1 LLLNRLRNSLLLRL
15 GGMFAAITL
24 LAVASMSTSWMVAE
38 TTQGS
43 GQAINL
49 AGSLRMQSWRM
60 ATIYLRLQQDGEAQ
74 YRKELEQAISRFE
87 GDLKAAPILS
97 VLPDDQTAPLALVYQ
112 QVSAS
117 WHTQVRPQLTGLPST
132 PAATAGDSVVLE
144 PIPEFVDQ
152 INDLVKQIEEA
163 AEAKILVMRV
173 ILGASVI
180 ATLLV
185 VALSI
190 YLVYNILVSPLRG
203 LLELADRIGQGDLAV
218 RTELTGEDEIGRLG
232 QAFNHMA
239 EDLSKQYQN
248 LEARV
253 AEKTAELTVAN
264 RSLEL
269 LYHSIARLYSG
280 PVAHDTYAILLK
292 DLENVLGVG
301 HGLACLVET
310 GDDRARVI
318 ATTLDPARGDLDV
331 CGLTSCAE
339 CLASRS
345 LSVHALKNG
354 VRVLSLPLA
363 DSEHHYGVL
372 QLEMPAGRDLESWQ
386 TQLLEALSRHIGI
399 AIGTARRIEQS
410 RRLSLLEERAA
421 IARELHDS
429 LAQSLAYMKIQVSRL
444 KPLVPST
451 GSGQAPLTGSGQAP
465 STGSGQAPSTGSGQA
480 PSTGSGQAPS
490 TGSGQ
495 APSTGSGQAPSADAG
510 QARVLAGAS
519 ATEVLE
525 ELREGLNSA
534 YRQLRELLTTFR
546 LRIEGEG
553 LAAALQT
560 TVAEFSSRGG
570 LPVALKVHLAG
581 CPLTPNEEIHTLQI
595 VREALSN
602 VVNHAQARRA
612 EVSVICNSDGSVSA
626 TVIDDGIG
634 IRRSAGAH
642 HYGMTIMEERAK
654 HLGVQLSVENL
665 PALGTRV
672 TLHFTPQ
679 ARQSPGRAIHP
690 LHLT

>member
-1 LLLNRLRNSLLLRL
+1 MSNKLQNSLLLRL
-15 GGMFAAITL
+15 GGMFAAITV

-43 GQAINL
+43 GKAINL

-60 ATIYLRLQQDGEAQ
+60 ASIYQRLQQDGDPA
-74 YRKELEQAISRFE
+74 YREDLQQAINRFE
-87 GDLKAAPILS
+87 SDLKAGPILA
-97 VLPDDQTAPLALVYQ
+97 VLPGDETAPLKLIYR
-112 QVSAS
+112 QVERS
-117 WHTQVRPQLTGLPST
+117 WRMQIKPGLLKPLSVRSST
-132 PAATAGDSVVLE
+132 PADAAVLDQ
-144 PIPEFVDQ
+144 IPEFVAR

-173 ILGASVI
+173 ILGAAVI

-190 YLVYNILVSPLRG
+190 YLVNNILVHPLRG
-203 LLELADRIGQGDLAV
+203 LLDLTDQIGQGNLAV
-218 RTELTGEDEIGRLG
+218 RTDLTGEDEIGRLG
-232 QAFNHMA
+232 QAFNNMA
-239 EDLSKQYQN
+239 EDLSRLYQN

-253 AEKTAELTVAN
+253 EEKTAELTIAN

-280 PVAHDTYAILLK
+280 PVAHDTYAILLN

-301 HGLACLVET
+301 RGLACLVEAGEERT
-310 GDDRARVI
+310 RVI
-318 ATTLDPARGDLDV
+318 ASTLDPARGDIDI

-339 CLASRS
+339 CLATRT
-345 LSVHALKNG
+345 LSVQALQNG
-354 VRVLSLPLA
+354 TRVLSLPLS

-372 QLEMPAGRDLESWQ
+372 QLEMPPGRELEAWQ
-386 TQLLEALSRHIGI
+386 SQLLEALSRHIGI
-399 AIGTARRIEQS
+399 AIGTARRSEQS

-421 IARELHDS
+421 LARELHDS

-444 KPLVPST
+444 KPLVER
-451 GSGQAPLTGSGQAP
+451 SG
-465 STGSGQAPSTGSGQA
+465 
-480 PSTGSGQAPS
+480 
-490 TGSGQ
+490 
-495 APSTGSGQAPSADAG
+495 AG
-510 QARVLAGAS
+510 GEAGEVLA
-519 ATEVLE
+519 

-560 TVAEFSSRGG
+560 TVTEFSSRGDIPIT
-570 LPVALKVHLAG
+570 LEVHLAG
-581 CPLTPNEEIHTLQI
+581 CPLTANEEIHTLQI

-602 VVNHAQARRA
+602 VLNHAQARKA
-612 EVSVICNSDGSVSA
+612 EVRVVCNSDGSVSA
-626 TVIDDGIG
+626 TVTDDGIG
-634 IRRSAGAH
+634 IHQTAGAH

-654 HLGVQLSVENL
+654 HLGGQLTVENL

-672 TLHFTPQ
+672 TLHFMPHTRHQ
-679 ARQSPGRAIHP
+679 ATIPTHSI
-690 LHLT
+690 HLT